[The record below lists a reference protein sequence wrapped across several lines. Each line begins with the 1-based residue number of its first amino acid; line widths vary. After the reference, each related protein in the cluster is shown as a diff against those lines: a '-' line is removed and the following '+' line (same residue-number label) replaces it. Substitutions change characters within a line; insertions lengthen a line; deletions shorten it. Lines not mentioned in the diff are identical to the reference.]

1 MRLLLQHRSRY
12 VYPRPAILGPHL
24 VRLRPAWHAR
34 ASVESYALRVT
45 APGEIR
51 WQQDPAGNHVA
62 RATWPKVRLAELE
75 VAVDLSLDSNPF
87 NPFDFTLDAFAEQT
101 PFSYGLLASDLS
113 PYLERGDPAF
123 ACGARADEFFASLPR
138 AGATVPLVSELG
150 RLVHERVRYVI
161 REEPG
166 VWTPEETLLQGRGSC
181 RDSAALLV
189 SALRSRGLA
198 ARFVSGYLIQLADD
212 ARLPDQATGVSSDVL
227 ALHAWTEVFL
237 PGAGW
242 LGLDAT
248 SGLFCGEG
256 HIPLACS
263 AVPFLAAP
271 VEGTSDIAAQ
281 GVSFEMRVERLIEAK
296 PGRLPAA
303 AGHAETAAFEAR
315 HEGTRPASDPR
326 PAESGQRSVDGPAF
340 AGKGKLF
347 DGYEPVSGTYDE
359 LFESGGGFRP
369 QFSRAL
375 GALASRAP
383 AEFARN
389 HALAELALLN
399 QGVTFSVFQNEQGAE
414 KIFPFCLLPRLIS
427 AEGWRDLER
436 GLVQRLRALSF
447 FLDDVYGEQRILSEG
462 KIPRDLV
469 LGAKHYLPSL
479 RGVTPPGGVR
489 VHVSGIDLIRD
500 PAGTYRVLED
510 NLRTPSGVSYV
521 LENRLI
527 SKRVLPQAID
537 AARVQRVDHYPA
549 RLAETL
555 RSVSPEAEDA
565 STVVLLTPGPFNSAY
580 FEHSFLAR
588 TMGIELVEAA
598 DLTVDDDRVWLRTTL
613 GRRRVHVIYRRTDE
627 AFLDPEVFRKDSLI
641 GVPGLM
647 RAYAKGN
654 VALANAP
661 GNGVADD
668 KAVYAFVPEM
678 IRFYLSEEPLLAQVP
693 TWLCLRDDDRAFVL
707 EHLDELV
714 VKAVDEAGG
723 YGMLMGPQSTAEE
736 RVEFARR
743 IRAEPRRYIAQRRVE
758 LSTCPTWDKASF
770 AVVPRRVDLRPYL
783 LFGKSGPWALPGGLT
798 RVALVEGSYVVNS
811 SQGGG
816 SKDTW
821 VLKA

>member
-1 MRLLLQHRSRY
+1 MRVLLQHRSRY
-12 VYPRPAILGPHL
+12 LYPRPAILGPHL
-24 VRLRPAWHAR
+24 IRLRPAAHAR
-34 ASVESYALRVT
+34 ATVESYALRVT

-62 RATWPKVRLAELE
+62 RATWNGARLAELE
-75 VAVDLSLDSNPF
+75 VEVELSLDLRTV
-87 NPFDFTLDAFAEQT
+87 NPFDFTLDGFAEKM
-101 PFSYGLLASDLS
+101 PFDYGPLVNDLS
-113 PYLERGDPAF
+113 PYLGCGDASFARGP
-123 ACGARADEFFASLPR
+123 RAEEFFASLPR
-138 AGATVPLVSELG
+138 EGATVLLASEIN
-150 RLVHERVRYVI
+150 RRVRERVRYI
-161 REEPG
+161 TREEPG
-166 VWTPEETLLQGRGSC
+166 IWTPEETLLQERGSC
-181 RDSAALLV
+181 RDSAVLLV
-189 SALRSRGLA
+189 AALRSRGLA
-198 ARFVSGYLIQLADD
+198 ARFVSGYLVQLADQLS
-212 ARLPDQATGVSSDVL
+212 LPGATGVASDIL
-227 ALHAWTEVFL
+227 ALHAWAEVFL

-256 HIPLACS
+256 HVPLACS

-271 VEGTSDIAAQ
+271 VDGTSDIAAES
-281 GVSFEMRVERLIEAK
+281 VSFEMRVERWSDAAPGEHAAVPAPRDLAPGAGRREAS
-296 PGRLPAA
+296 PPALGFRPPANAQRPPPAA
-303 AGHAETAAFEAR
+303 AGPGAA
-315 HEGTRPASDPR
+315 S
-326 PAESGQRSVDGPAF
+326 
-340 AGKGKLF
+340 LF
-347 DGYEPVSGTYDE
+347 DRYQPIPGTYDE
-359 LFESGGGFRP
+359 LFENGGRLRP
-369 QFSRAL
+369 EFASRLA
-375 GALASRAP
+375 ALAARTP
-383 AEFARN
+383 GEFARTQ
-389 HALAELALLN
+389 ALAELALLN
-399 QGVTFSVFQNEQGAE
+399 QGVTFSVFLNDQGAE

-427 AEGWRDLER
+427 ASGWKELER
-436 GLVQRLRALSF
+436 GLLQRLLALSL
-447 FLDDVYGEQRILSEG
+447 FLDDVYGEQRILAEG
-462 KIPRDLV
+462 RIPRDLV

-479 RGVTPPGGVR
+479 RGVSPPGGVR

-521 LENRLI
+521 LENRLV
-527 SKRVLPQAID
+527 SKRVLPRAID

-555 RSVSPEAEDA
+555 RSVSPEGEDA

-613 GRRRVHVIYRRTDE
+613 GPRRVHVIYRRTDE

-647 RAYAKGN
+647 RAYAAGN

-693 TWLCLRDDDRAFVL
+693 TWLCLRDDDRAYVL

-723 YGMLMGPQSTAEE
+723 YGMLMGPQSTAAE
-736 RVEFARR
+736 REAFSSR
-743 IRAEPRRYIAQRRVE
+743 IRAEPRRYIAQRRIE
-758 LSTCPTWDKASF
+758 LSTCPTWDKAKG

-783 LFGKSGPWALPGGLT
+783 LFAKSGAWALPGGLT

-821 VLKA
+821 VLKT